1 MQKNIW
7 YLVKI
12 VTNILKSEFVI
23 STLSDRDNFI
33 DIMNVLYQ
41 ILMMVNKDIFN
52 TDENDKN
59 KYINYFYFLL
69 CF

>member
-1 MQKNIW
+1 
-7 YLVKI
+7 
-12 VTNILKSEFVI
+12 
-23 STLSDRDNFI
+23 
-33 DIMNVLYQ
+33 MNVLYQ

-69 CF
+69 EF